1 MQHRI
6 VPLLFQRAVFQTVC
20 ALVLVTFPFA
30 LPAQADLA
38 QTIDKIRP
46 SIVGV
51 GTYQRT
57 RGPAVA
63 VLGTGFAVGDG
74 QYVITNAHVTPAFL
88 NAEKKETLIVLV
100 GRGREVQP
108 REAEEVAQDTDHD
121 LALLKIKGAPLPPLV
136 LGDASTVREGQEFAF
151 TGFPIGAILGL
162 YPVTHRAM
170 VSALTPIVIPGQ
182 GSRELDVKS
191 VTRLRNAFEVFQ
203 LDATAYPGNSG
214 SPLYNLETGQV
225 IGVLNMVFVKETKE
239 RVLANPSGIAYAIPV
254 NYINALL
261 SRAGVKQ

>member
-1 MQHRI
+1 M
-6 VPLLFQRAVFQTVC
+6 
-20 ALVLVTFPFA
+20 
-30 LPAQADLA
+30 
-38 QTIDKIRP
+38 TI
-46 SIVGV
+46 
-51 GTYQRT
+51 
-57 RGPAVA
+57 
-63 VLGTGFAVGDG
+63 
-74 QYVITNAHVTPAFL
+74 
-88 NAEKKETLIVLV
+88 
-100 GRGREVQP
+100 
-108 REAEEVAQDTDHD
+108 
-121 LALLKIKGAPLPPLV
+121 
-136 LGDASTVREGQEFAF
+136 REGQEFAF

-170 VSALTPIVIPGQ
+170 VSALTPIVIPVQ